1 MKDLSYY
8 LTFGK
13 RYLVIGILAYITA
26 AYIGINID
34 TDINTVK
41 FTVYSAIYAGLTA
54 VLCIPIIISK
64 ASRGTKYT
72 GIGCMLIIILFI
84 LGFSR
89 SVIYTQNIKS
99 KQNIFGSRATI
110 CGIVKTVPAP
120 SSSGK
125 SMEFD
130 VDVYSVNNDSM
141 LKKPIRVKVFADTNY
156 FNGNDIT
163 FGSKIMC
170 SVKIMNDT
178 PPYKGA
184 FSYSRYL
191 LQNNIICSGYT
202 RLIKSQA
209 FHTLAEVS
217 VSKLSSVGYTV
228 RNYITNLYSSS
239 PCANDEKALING
251 ILVGDRDGFSEDLYT
266 RFSQSGFMHIAAVSG
281 MHTSYLLLL
290 ITCILSIFRFS
301 KRFICIPTIPILILF
316 AAVSLFTPSVCRAV
330 IMMSVMLVAS
340 AVIRRSDSI
349 TSLAI
354 AALILVVKN
363 PYYLESASFLMSF
376 GATLSIL
383 VFYAP
388 LKARLSFM
396 IASKPDSALEYK
408 KLKYAALCIP
418 HKLTEYIVLSIT
430 LSLCGTLGLSYFTAK
445 MFGSIQW
452 GSIIGSIV
460 VLPIVALIFIAGYA
474 NCIVA
479 LVSKPISNLI
489 IKFLLNPSLIVVNN
503 CAKFFS
509 NRVFRINTY
518 TPPKSFFIIFL
529 VICTGIYI
537 MLLPPKESKADCDNE
552 STD

>member
-1 MKDLSYY
+1 
-8 LTFGK
+8 
-13 RYLVIGILAYITA
+13 
-26 AYIGINID
+26 
-34 TDINTVK
+34 
-41 FTVYSAIYAGLTA
+41 
-54 VLCIPIIISK
+54 
-64 ASRGTKYT
+64 
-72 GIGCMLIIILFI
+72 
-84 LGFSR
+84 
-89 SVIYTQNIKS
+89 
-99 KQNIFGSRATI
+99 
-110 CGIVKTVPAP
+110 
-120 SSSGK
+120 
-125 SMEFD
+125 
-130 VDVYSVNNDSM
+130 
-141 LKKPIRVKVFADTNY
+141 
-156 FNGNDIT
+156 
-163 FGSKIMC
+163 
-170 SVKIMNDT
+170 
-178 PPYKGA
+178 
-184 FSYSRYL
+184 
-191 LQNNIICSGYT
+191 
-202 RLIKSQA
+202 
-209 FHTLAEVS
+209 
-217 VSKLSSVGYTV
+217 
-228 RNYITNLYSSS
+228 
-239 PCANDEKALING
+239 
-251 ILVGDRDGFSEDLYT
+251 
-266 RFSQSGFMHIAAVSG
+266 
-281 MHTSYLLLL
+281 
-290 ITCILSIFRFS
+290 
-301 KRFICIPTIPILILF
+301 
-316 AAVSLFTPSVCRAV
+316 
-330 IMMSVMLVAS
+330 MLVAS
-340 AVIRRSDSI
+340 AVMRRSDSI
-349 TSLAI
+349 TSLAV

-430 LSLCGTLGLSYFTAK
+430 LSLCGTLGLSYFTVK

-479 LVSKPISNLI
+479 LVSKPISDLI

-537 MLLPPKESKADCDNE
+537 MLLPSKESNADCDNE